1 MLDGKSCQIFDGN
14 KVIRKVE
21 QEMGIINTELMM
33 KGDGAVKFCIDL
45 SQKASLKIW
54 HFTKN
59 LEDAGNRS
67 I

>member
-1 MLDGKSCQIFDGN
+1 
-14 KVIRKVE
+14 
-21 QEMGIINTELMM
+21 MGIINTELMM
-33 KGDGAVKFCIDL
+33 KGDGAVTFYIDL